1 MRENMPDDIIL
12 LAHGAGGGK
21 SAELVREVFL
31 AHFENAVLSRLG
43 DAAVLEAGGRLAFT
57 TDAFVVAPLFFPG
70 GDIGKLA
77 VCGTV
82 NDLAAMGAAPVA
94 LSAAF
99 ILEEGLELG
108 ILRAVVESMA
118 GAAREAGVPIMT
130 GDTKVVPRG
139 SADRLFITTS
149 GIGVLPEGRPLPAP
163 ERAAAG
169 DAVIV
174 SGTLADHGM
183 AVMIHRE
190 GLDFTAEIRSDCAPL
205 AGLVAALLDVVPDVH
220 CLRDPT
226 RGGLA
231 AVLNELADSSG
242 ICIEVD
248 EERIPVSPDARVAC
262 ELLGIDPLHVA
273 NEGKM
278 VVILPAEH
286 AGAAL
291 AALRNHQYGRDA
303 AIIGRVESAPAG
315 RVHLRTPLGALRILD
330 VPAGD
335 LLPRIC

>member
-1 MRENMPDDIIL
+1 MSDDIIL

-21 SAELVREVFL
+21 SAELVRELFL
-31 AHFENAVLSRLG
+31 AHFANAVLAQLG

-82 NDLAAMGAAPVA
+82 NDLAAMGATPVA

-99 ILEEGLELG
+99 ILEEGLEMD
-108 ILRAVVESMA
+108 ILRRAVESMA
-118 GAAREAGVPIMT
+118 RAAREAGVPIVA

-139 SADRLFITTS
+139 SADKLFITTS
-149 GIGVLPEGRPLPAP
+149 GIGLLPTERPLPAP

-169 DAVIV
+169 DVV
-174 SGTLADHGM
+174 LVTGTLADHGM

-190 GLDFTAEIRSDCAPL
+190 GLDFTSEIRSDCAPL
-205 AGLVAALLDVVPDVH
+205 AGLVAALLDAVPDVH

-231 AVLNELADSSG
+231 AVLNELAASSG
-242 ICIEVD
+242 VCIEID
-248 EERIPVSPDARVAC
+248 EECIPVSPDVRVAC

-278 VVILPAEH
+278 VAILPAEH
-286 AGAAL
+286 ADAAL
-291 AALRNHQYGRDA
+291 ATLRNHPYGQHA
-303 AIIGRVESAPAG
+303 ALIGRVHPAPAA
-315 RVHLRTPLGALRILD
+315 RVPLRTPLGALRILD

>member
-1 MRENMPDDIIL
+1 MIDEVIL

-31 AHFENAVLSRLG
+31 AHFANATLAQLG

-57 TDAFVVAPLFFPG
+57 TDAFVVEPLFFPG

-82 NDLAAMGAAPVA
+82 NDLAAMGATPVA

-99 ILEEGLELG
+99 ILEEGLELD
-108 ILRAVVESMA
+108 ILRGVVESMA
-118 GAAREAGVPIMT
+118 HTAREAGVPIVA
-130 GDTKVVPRG
+130 GDTKVVPYG
-139 SADRLFITTS
+139 SADKLFITTS
-149 GIGVLPEGRPLPAP
+149 GIGLLPDHPLPAP

-169 DAVIV
+169 DAVLV
-174 SGTLADHGM
+174 TGTLADHGM
-183 AVMIHRE
+183 SVMIHRE
-190 GLDFTAEIRSDCAPL
+190 GLGFSTEIHSDCAPL
-205 AGLVAALLDVVPDVH
+205 AGLVAALLDAVPDVH

-231 AVLNELADSSG
+231 AVLNELAAASG
-242 ICIEVD
+242 VCIEID
-248 EERIPVSPDARVAC
+248 EERIPVNPDVRAAC

-286 AGAAL
+286 AESTL
-291 AALRNHQYGRDA
+291 AALRRHPLGREA
-303 AIIGRVESAPAG
+303 AIIGRVLDGPAG

-330 VPAGD
+330 VPAGE

>member
-1 MRENMPDDIIL
+1 MPDDIIL

-31 AHFENAVLSRLG
+31 AHFANATLAQLG
-43 DAAVLEAGGRLAFT
+43 DAAVLEASGRLAFT
-57 TDAFVVAPLFFPG
+57 TDAFVVSPLFFPG

-82 NDLAAMGAAPVA
+82 NDLAAMGATPVA

-99 ILEEGLELG
+99 ILEEGLE
-108 ILRAVVESMA
+108 IDVLRRVVESMA
-118 GAAREAGVPIMT
+118 RAAKEAGVPIVA

-139 SADRLFITTS
+139 SADKIFITTS
-149 GIGVLPEGRPLPAP
+149 GIGLLPDRPLPAP

-169 DAVIV
+169 DAVLV
-174 SGTLADHGM
+174 TGTLADHGM
-183 AVMIHRE
+183 AVMIRRE
-190 GLDFTAEIRSDCAPL
+190 GLDFTAEICSDCAPL
-205 AGLVAALLDVVPDVH
+205 AGLVAALLDAVPDVH

-231 AVLNELADSSG
+231 AVLNELAASSG
-242 ICIEVD
+242 VCIEID
-248 EERIPVSPDARVAC
+248 EECIPVSPDVRVAC

-278 VVILPAEH
+278 VVILPAEN
-286 AGAAL
+286 ADAAL
-291 AALRNHQYGRDA
+291 AALRNHPFGCNA
-303 AIIGRVESAPAG
+303 AIIGRVQSAPAA
-315 RVHLRTPLGALRILD
+315 RVHLRTSLGTLRILD

>member
-1 MRENMPDDIIL
+1 MPDDIIL

-21 SAELVREVFL
+21 SAELVREMFL
-31 AHFENAVLSRLG
+31 ARFDNPALARLG

-57 TDAFVVAPLFFPG
+57 TDAFVVEPLFFPG

-99 ILEEGLELG
+99 ILEEGLEMET
-108 ILRAVVESMA
+108 LRRVVESMA
-118 GAAREAGVPIMT
+118 RTAKEVGVCIVA

-139 SADRLFITTS
+139 SADKLFITTS
-149 GIGVLPEGRPLPAP
+149 GIGALPAGRPLPAP

-190 GLDFTAEIRSDCAPL
+190 GLDFTSEICSDCAPL
-205 AGLVAALLDVVPDVH
+205 AGMVAALLEAVPDVH

-231 AVLNELADSSG
+231 AVLNELAASSG
-242 ICIEVD
+242 VCIEVE
-248 EERIPVSPDARVAC
+248 EERIPVSLDARVAC

-278 VVILPAEH
+278 VAILPADH

-291 AALRNHQYGRDA
+291 AALRNHPYGQNA
-303 AIIGRVESAPAG
+303 AVIGQVQPAPAG
-315 RVHLRTPLGALRILD
+315 RVHLRTPLGTLRILD

>member
-1 MRENMPDDIIL
+1 MPDEIIL

-31 AHFENAVLSRLG
+31 AHFDNPALARLG
-43 DAAVLEAGGRLAFT
+43 DAAVLEVGGRLAFT
-57 TDAFVVAPLFFPG
+57 TDAFVVEPLFFPG
-70 GDIGKLA
+70 GDIGTLA

-82 NDLAAMGAAPVA
+82 NDLAAMGAAPAA

-99 ILEEGLELG
+99 ILEEGLELE
-108 ILRAVVESMA
+108 ILRRVVESMA
-118 GAAREAGVPIMT
+118 RTARDVDVPIIA

-139 SADRLFITTS
+139 SADKLFITTS
-149 GIGVLPEGRPLPAP
+149 GIGLLPAGRPLPAP

-169 DAVIV
+169 DAVLV
-174 SGTLADHGM
+174 TGTLADHGM

-190 GLDFTAEIRSDCAPL
+190 GLDFTSEIRSDCAPL
-205 AGLVAALLDVVPDVH
+205 AGLVAALLDAVPDVH

-231 AVLNELADSSG
+231 AVLNELAASSG
-242 ICIEVD
+242 VCLEID
-248 EERIPVSPDARVAC
+248 EERIPVNPDVRVAC

-278 VVILPAEH
+278 VAILPAEY
-286 AGAAL
+286 ADAAL
-291 AALRNHQYGRDA
+291 AALRHHPFGQHA
-303 AIIGRVESAPAG
+303 AVIGRVQSIPAA
-315 RVHLRTPLGALRILD
+315 RVHLRTPLGTLRILD

>member
-1 MRENMPDDIIL
+1 MPDEIIL

-21 SAELVREVFL
+21 SGELVREVFL
-31 AHFENAVLSRLG
+31 AHFDNAALARLG
-43 DAAVLEAGGRLAFT
+43 DAAVLEVGGRLAFT
-57 TDAFVVAPLFFPG
+57 TDAFVVEPLFFPG

-82 NDLAAMGAAPVA
+82 NDLAAMGAAPAA

-99 ILEEGLELG
+99 ILEEGLELE
-108 ILRAVVESMA
+108 ILRRVVESMA
-118 GAAREAGVPIMT
+118 RTARDVDVPIVA

-139 SADRLFITTS
+139 SADKLFITTS
-149 GIGVLPEGRPLPAP
+149 GIGLLPAGRPLPAP

-169 DAVIV
+169 DAVLV
-174 SGTLADHGM
+174 TGTLADHGM

-190 GLDFTAEIRSDCAPL
+190 GLDFTSEIRSDCAPL
-205 AGLVAALLDVVPDVH
+205 AGLVAALLDAVPDVH

-231 AVLNELADSSG
+231 AVLNELAASSG
-242 ICIEVD
+242 ICIEID
-248 EERIPVSPDARVAC
+248 EERIPVNPDVRVAC

-278 VVILPAEH
+278 VAILPAEY
-286 AGAAL
+286 ADAAL
-291 AALRNHQYGRDA
+291 AALRHHPFGQHA
-303 AIIGRVESAPAG
+303 AVIGRVQPIPAA
-315 RVHLRTPLGALRILD
+315 RVHLRTTLGTLRILD

>member
-1 MRENMPDDIIL
+1 MPDDIIL

-31 AHFENAVLSRLG
+31 AHFTNAALAQLG

-82 NDLAAMGAAPVA
+82 NDLAAMGATPVA

-99 ILEEGLELG
+99 ILEEGLEMD
-108 ILRAVVESMA
+108 ILRRAVESMA
-118 GAAREAGVPIMT
+118 RTAREVGVPIVA

-139 SADRLFITTS
+139 SADKLFITTS
-149 GIGVLPEGRPLPAP
+149 GIGLLPAGRPLPAP
-163 ERAAAG
+163 ERAVEG
-169 DAVIV
+169 DAVLV
-174 SGTLADHGM
+174 TGTLADHGM

-190 GLDFTAEIRSDCAPL
+190 GLDFTSEIRSDCAPL
-205 AGLVAALLDVVPDVH
+205 AGLVAALLDAVPDVH

-231 AVLNELADSSG
+231 AVLNELAVSSG
-242 ICIEVD
+242 VCIEID
-248 EERIPVSPDARVAC
+248 EERIPVSPDVRVAC

-278 VVILPAEH
+278 VAILPAEH
-286 AGAAL
+286 ADAAL
-291 AALRNHQYGRDA
+291 AALCSHPYGQHA
-303 AIIGRVESAPAG
+303 AIIGRVHPAPAA
-315 RVHLRTPLGALRILD
+315 RVHLRTPLGTLRILD

>member
-1 MRENMPDDIIL
+1 MREAMADEIIL

-31 AHFENAVLSRLG
+31 ARFDNATLARLG

-57 TDAFVVAPLFFPG
+57 TDAFVVEPIFFPG

-99 ILEEGLELG
+99 ILEEGLELET
-108 ILRAVVESMA
+108 LRRVVDSMA
-118 GAAREAGVPIMT
+118 GAARAAGVPIVT

-139 SADRLFITTS
+139 SADKLFITTT
-149 GIGVLPEGRPLPAP
+149 GIGALPAGRPLPAP

-190 GLDFTAEIRSDCAPL
+190 GLDFTSEIRSDCAPL
-205 AGLVAALLDVVPDVH
+205 AEMVAALLDAVPDAH

-231 AVLNELADSSG
+231 AVLNELATSAG
-242 ICIEVD
+242 VCIEVE
-248 EERIPVSPDARVAC
+248 EERIPVRPDVRVAC

-278 VVILPAEH
+278 VIILPAEY
-286 AGAAL
+286 ADAAL
-291 AALRNHQYGRDA
+291 SVLRNHPFGTNA
-303 AIIGRVESAPAG
+303 ALIGQVQPAPAG
-315 RVHLRTPLGALRILD
+315 RVHLRTPLGTLRILD

>member
-1 MRENMPDDIIL
+1 MPDDIIL

-31 AHFENAVLSRLG
+31 AHFANTALAQLG

-82 NDLAAMGAAPVA
+82 NDLAAMGATPVA

-99 ILEEGLELG
+99 ILEEGLELD
-108 ILRAVVESMA
+108 ILRRVVESMA
-118 GAAREAGVPIMT
+118 RAAREAGVPIVA

-139 SADRLFITTS
+139 SADKLFITTS
-149 GIGVLPEGRPLPAP
+149 GIGLLPTGRPLPAP

-169 DAVIV
+169 DAVLV
-174 SGTLADHGM
+174 TGTLADHGM

-190 GLDFTAEIRSDCAPL
+190 GLDFTSEIRSDCAPL
-205 AGLVAALLDVVPDVH
+205 AGLVAALLDAVPDVH

-231 AVLNELADSSG
+231 AVLNELAASSG
-242 ICIEVD
+242 ACIEID
-248 EERIPVSPDARVAC
+248 EEHIPVSPDVRVAC

-278 VVILPAEH
+278 VAILPAEH
-286 AGAAL
+286 AESAL
-291 AALRNHQYGRDA
+291 AALRSHPHGRHA
-303 AIIGRVESAPAG
+303 AVIGRVQHAPAA
-315 RVHLRTPLGALRILD
+315 RVHLRTPLGTLRILD